1 VLRTNHQREH
11 RTHIPFFFIL
21 LVSNCGGLLTPLGD
35 PPLFL
40 GYLRGVPFLWTFSL
54 LPFWLLAVGY
64 LLLFFYVTDRRAY
77 AREPRAALA
86 RDVHERSPV
95 RVQGMI
101 QTAFLLGVISAVF
114 LPMPF
119 REVMMIAIALLSY
132 WAGPKEA
139 RSANGFSW
147 GPIVEVAIL
156 FAGIFI
162 TMVPALALLE
172 ARGNDLGLEAPWQ
185 FFWVTGVLSSVLDNA
200 PTYLTFLAAAQSL
213 GLPSDVVGVPHA
225 VLTAISL
232 GAVLMGA
239 NTYIGN
245 GPNFMVKAIAQ
256 EAGYRMPTFLGYAF
270 RAVLTMAPIY
280 LAITLW
286 LAL

>member
-1 VLRTNHQREH
+1 MV
-11 RTHIPFFFIL
+11 
-21 LVSNCGGLLTPLGD
+21 
-35 PPLFL
+35 
-40 GYLRGVPFLWTFSL
+40 
-54 LPFWLLAVGY
+54 
-64 LLLFFYVTDRRAY
+64 
-77 AREPRAALA
+77 
-86 RDVHERSPV
+86 
-95 RVQGMI
+95 
-101 QTAFLLGVISAVF
+101 
-114 LPMPF
+114 
-119 REVMMIAIALLSY
+119 AIALLSY
-132 WAGPKEA
+132 WVGPKEA

-245 GPNFMVKAIAQ
+245 GPNFMVTAIAQ